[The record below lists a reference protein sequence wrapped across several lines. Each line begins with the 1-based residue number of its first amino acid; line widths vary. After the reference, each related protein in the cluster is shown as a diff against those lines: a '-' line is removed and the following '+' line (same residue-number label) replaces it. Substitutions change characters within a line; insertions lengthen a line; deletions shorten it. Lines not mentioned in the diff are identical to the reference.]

1 MKSFMDD
8 DFLLES
14 GTALTLYHS
23 VAAREPIFDY
33 HCHLNPAQ
41 IAENKRFATITEM
54 WLGGDHYKWRAM
66 RAMGFDESLITGDA
80 DDYDKFCA
88 WAQTVEELI
97 GNPLYH
103 WTHLELRRYF
113 GIDEPLTHKSAPDIW
128 KKTNASLSDISVKDI
143 FKKFNVYAVGT
154 TDDPID
160 TLEHHTAIAEGRAA
174 IGTIDTK
181 VQPTFRPDRALAID
195 KPGFGEYIQKLS
207 TASGVPVNSVDSLI
221 AALENRLAFFVR
233 NGCRASD
240 HGLDAPPFLLLPN
253 EKIEAAF
260 RAALAGEPA
269 GQAETEAF
277 KTKVLSA
284 LAVLYARHGLAMQM
298 HFGALRNVSARSFSK
313 LGADTGFDAAADFFC
328 GEKLAALLSHF
339 EGKGGIPKT
348 ILYSLNPTAYYP
360 LVTVMG
366 GFQDSAAEAGKRGVK
381 GRMQLGSAWWFCDH
395 KSGMEAQMSTLADTG
410 LLSAFIGMLTDSRS
424 FLSYPRH
431 EYFRRIL
438 CNLIGRWVENGEYPA
453 DMETLQSIVSN
464 ICFQNARRYFAVI

>member
-14 GTALTLYHS
+14 ETARKLYHNTA
-23 VAAREPIFDY
+23 VREPIFDY

-41 IAENKRFATITEM
+41 IAENKRFAVITEM

-66 RAMGFDESLITGDA
+66 RAMGFDESLITGGA

-97 GNPLYH
+97 GSPLYH

-113 GIDEPLTHKSAPDIW
+113 GITEPLTHTSAPDIW
-128 KKTNASLSDISVKDI
+128 KKTNALLGDIPVKDI

-160 TLEHHTAIAEGRAA
+160 SLEHHAAIAAGQAA
-174 IGTIDTK
+174 IGKIDTK
-181 VQPTFRPDRALAID
+181 VLPSFRPDRALAID

-207 TASGVPVNSVDSLI
+207 TASGIPVDSVAALI
-221 AALENRLAFFVR
+221 AALENRLDFFVR
-233 NGCRASD
+233 HGCRASD
-240 HGLDAPPFLLLPN
+240 HGLDAPPFALLPDGT
-253 EKIEAAF
+253 IEAAF

-269 GQAETEAF
+269 ARAEAEAF

-284 LAVLYARHGLAMQM
+284 LAGFYARHGMAMQL
-298 HFGALRNVSARSFSK
+298 HFGAIRNVSAGSFTK

-339 EGKGGIPKT
+339 EAGGLPKT
-348 ILYSLNPTAYYP
+348 ILYSLNPAAYYP
-360 LVTVMG
+360 LATVMG
-366 GFQDSAAEAGKRGVK
+366 GFQDSAAGAGKRGVK

-395 KSGMEAQMSTLADTG
+395 KNGMEAQMSTLADTG

-438 CNLIGRWVENGEYPA
+438 CNMIGRWVENGEYPA
-453 DMETLQSIVSN
+453 DMAALHSMVRN
-464 ICFQNARRYFAVI
+464 ICFQNAKWYFA